1 MLFSS
6 ASNSLL
12 ILCRPHFNP
21 LTLKLL
27 SLFVVMQGKVNW
39 EFSCPVSQPL
49 TDPFCK
55 NEHASL
61 YLNIGAHASDRNLFE
76 HMLYDPE
83 LSMPGKGFHPAFM
96 NYGPK
101 ALSFRYLNRF
111 LDSPYFT
118 PLQEKKGISHAF
130 SFIFCK

>member
-1 MLFSS
+1 
-6 ASNSLL
+6 
-12 ILCRPHFNP
+12 
-21 LTLKLL
+21 
-27 SLFVVMQGKVNW
+27 MQGKVNW
-39 EFSCPVSQPL
+39 EFSRPVSQPL

-83 LSMPGKGFHPAFM
+83 LSMPGKGFHRAFM

-111 LDSPYFT
+111 LERLTILYPTSRK
-118 PLQEKKGISHAF
+118 KKGISQAF